1 MVIIGLTPGL
11 ANQMYEYAAAYALS
25 KEIKQEL
32 ILDITGCVNA
42 GGGGGIFLISFL
54 FQPLLK

>member
-42 GGGGGIFLISFL
+42 GGGGVFS
-54 FQPLLK
+54 